1 MDIVIVA
8 QYLRNIENFSG
19 NNSRFVYLAKM
30 LANDLNNKVEII
42 TSDFNH
48 GRKENIS
55 KIGELKGVTVTPIH
69 ESGYGKNVCLK
80 RFISHMELAKNIK
93 KYLSNR
99 KKPDVCYCA
108 VPSLDVAKVV
118 ADYCKK
124 NKIRFILD
132 VQDLWPEAF
141 KMVFNIPILSDLIF
155 LPMQRRANYIYKQ
168 ADEIV
173 AVSETYANRAMK
185 VNNKCK
191 KATVVYLG
199 TEKDTFD
206 IYAQSSIDKEDE
218 IIISYIGSMS
228 NSYDLFSIID
238 AISCLKI
245 NKNIKLLA
253 MGDGFLKEKFIEYA
267 KEKNIKAEF
276 TGMLPYPKMLQRLV
290 LSDIA
295 VNPIRKGSAGSII
308 NKVGDYAMA
317 GLPVI
322 NTQECEEYRNLVDK
336 YEMGFNCENGNIE
349 EIMEKILYLLK
360 NKQLRK
366 KMGLN
371 ARKCGEE
378 KFDRKKTYKE
388 IYDVIMERI

>member
-1 MDIVIVA
+1 
-8 QYLRNIENFSG
+8 
-19 NNSRFVYLAKM
+19 
-30 LANDLNNKVEII
+30 
-42 TSDFNH
+42 
-48 GRKENIS
+48 
-55 KIGELKGVTVTPIH
+55 
-69 ESGYGKNVCLK
+69 
-80 RFISHMELAKNIK
+80 
-93 KYLSNR
+93 
-99 KKPDVCYCA
+99 
-108 VPSLDVAKVV
+108 
-118 ADYCKK
+118 
-124 NKIRFILD
+124 
-132 VQDLWPEAF
+132 
-141 KMVFNIPILSDLIF
+141 MVFNIPILSDLIF

-173 AVSETYANRAMK
+173 AVSETYANRAIK

-191 KATVVYLG
+191 NPTIVYLG

-206 IYAQSSIDKEDE
+206 IYAQSLINKEGE

-228 NSYDLFSIID
+228 NSYDLFSIIE

-245 NKNIKLLA
+245 NKNVKLLA

-322 NTQECEEYRNLVDK
+322 NTQECKEYRNLLKK
-336 YEMGFNCENGNIE
+336 YEAGINCECENLN
-349 EIMEKILYLLK
+349 EIVAALEKLIMDID
-360 NKQLRK
+360 LRK
-366 KMGLN
+366 KMSIN
-371 ARKCGEE
+371 SRKLGI
-378 KFDRKKTYKE
+378 KYFDRKSTYSK
-388 IYDVIMERI
+388 ITDVLFNKNVN